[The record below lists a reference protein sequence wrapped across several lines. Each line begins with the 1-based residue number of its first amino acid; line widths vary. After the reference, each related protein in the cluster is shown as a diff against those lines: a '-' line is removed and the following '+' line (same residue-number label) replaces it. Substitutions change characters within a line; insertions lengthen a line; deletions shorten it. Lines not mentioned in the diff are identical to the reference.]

1 MFLSLLYIIK
11 LSHLRLSH
19 PALMPFCCYVLSHP
33 MLSHHSRDNI
43 YPVLSDPVT
52 IIYLSHIVLSRDY
65 ICPIP
70 ITIPSHYYNCPVTV
84 YLSDP
89 FTISSLTVPSRD
101 YICPIP
107 WLYTCPV
114 PWQYLSRTVPSR
126 HYICPIVLFWLPWL
140 YLLHTHYYYPMIITI
155 PFCICIWH
163 ILPVSVYIKFEGEK
177 RLPHLFF
184 GKEKK
189 KPACLICFFFF
200 FFFQK
205 MAWKSNTFIFRL
217 KIHTKRQ
224 KKCLTLPV
232 QSWKCLENTLIMKWK
247 PAYDICK
254 RFDKALDTTYA
265 EWN

>member
-1 MFLSLLYIIK
+1 M
-11 LSHLRLSH
+11 
-19 PALMPFCCYVLSHP
+19 
-33 MLSHHSRDNI
+33 
-43 YPVLSDPVT
+43 
-52 IIYLSHIVLSRDY
+52 
-65 ICPIP
+65 
-70 ITIPSHYYNCPVTV
+70 TV
-84 YLSDP
+84 YLSRSL
-89 FTISSLTVPSRD
+89 TISVP
-101 YICPIP
+101 Y
-107 WLYTCPV
+107 CPV
-114 PWQYLSRTVPSR
+114 PSLYLSR
-126 HYICPIVLFWLPWL
+126 IVLFWLPWL
-140 YLLHTHYYYPMIITI
+140 YLPHTHYYYPMIITI

-163 ILPVSVYIKFEGEK
+163 ILPASVYIKFEGEK
-177 RLPHLFF
+177 KLPHLFF

-189 KPACLICFFFF
+189 KTCLPHLFFF

-205 MAWKSNTFIFRL
+205 MAWKSNTFIFRP